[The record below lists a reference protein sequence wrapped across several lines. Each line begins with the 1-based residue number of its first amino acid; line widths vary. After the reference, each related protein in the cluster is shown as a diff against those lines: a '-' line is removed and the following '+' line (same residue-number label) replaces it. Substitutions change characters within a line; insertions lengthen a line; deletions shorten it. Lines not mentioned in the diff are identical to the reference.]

1 MDAIVPE
8 IMTEDDLGTAD
19 PRCQLVLLLDTSTS
33 MGTNRR
39 PDRPPA
45 IDELNRGLQT
55 LGAELGEDPVARRRV
70 ELLVVPFGGS
80 VSPLGS
86 WQMVRDWVAPTL
98 TAGGR
103 TPMGEAVLTG
113 LRLATERRR
122 QCQADG
128 TLTYRPWVFLLTDGE
143 PTDDVTPVPSAVAEA
158 QEKKR
163 AIFWSVA
170 AKGADVRVLQE
181 FDPTKPVLRLDE
193 ANWTSLF
200 EWLSA
205 SMTQITK
212 VQPDQQVPLDPWLIT
227 A

>member
-1 MDAIVPE
+1 MSE
-8 IMTEDDLGTAD
+8 LMTEDDLGTAD
-19 PRCQLVLLLDTSTS
+19 PRCQLVLLLDTSLS
-33 MGTNRR
+33 MGFDRG
-39 PDRPPA
+39 PDLPLA
-45 IDELNRGLQT
+45 IDELNRGLET
-55 LGAELGEDPVARRRV
+55 LRDELVKSHVARRRV
-70 ELLVVPFGGS
+70 EILVVPFGET
-80 VSPLGS
+80 VSPVGS
-86 WQMVRDWVAPTL
+86 WQMAQDWVPSIL
-98 TAGGR
+98 TAAGR

-122 QCQADG
+122 QCQAEG

-143 PTDDVTPVPSAVAEA
+143 PTDSVHAVPSAVAEA

-163 AIFWSVA
+163 AIFWAVA
-170 AKGADVRVLQE
+170 AKGADIQVLKQ

-193 ANWTSLF
+193 ANWSSLF

-212 VQPDQQVPLDPWLIT
+212 SQPDQQIPLDPWLIT